1 MSRSESVSPTFC
13 RKIPQRPVTKQTLD
27 SKKSEEKLKI
37 FPRNFYLLLRMNL
50 LIIELKLKFQSPLKC
65 RAGFF
70 CKNNAL
76 NPQAMQRNWQTKKAE
91 QFWQIYILLWWY
103 WPKHQFCQVAF
114 FGINVNFYHSRIEV
128 LQNCS
133 VFLSVSLTRENLR
146 VLRELFFT
154 EKSNPRWN
162 LIKLMCFTISLD
174 IFLIFAFILNVCDIN
189 GCLTSRRDNWNF
201 CKKKA
206 KVPKTQSC
214 LALNTVF

>member
-1 MSRSESVSPTFC
+1 MSGSESVSPTFC

-65 RAGFF
+65 RTGFF
-70 CKNNAL
+70 YKNNAL
-76 NPQAMQRNWQTKKAE
+76 NPQAMQRNWQTKKSWAVLTNSHSFVIILTKTPVLPSCL
-91 QFWQIYILLWWY
+91 FWY
-103 WPKHQFCQVAF
+103 KCK
-114 FGINVNFYHSRIEV
+114 
-128 LQNCS
+128 
-133 VFLSVSLTRENLR
+133 FLSFNNRSFAKLLSLFVSFSDQRKSKSIER
-146 VLRELFFT
+146 IFFI

-162 LIKLMCFTISLD
+162 LIKLMCFTITLG

-206 KVPKTQSC
+206 KVPKTQSS